1 MKKFFTFLF
10 ALLLITLFIEDSYSY
25 PGGVAGRTRKTTTL
39 GCGSCHIFGTTVT
52 GSWTT
57 PDTVVAGQTYI
68 FSLLITKTSSGKI
81 GLDIA
86 AKSGV
91 LALAPSS
98 QYIKMSGGEIVQ
110 SSGINLTSVT
120 INFNYTAPSAPGVDT
135 LYATVDAGYAGNENS
150 TTEKGLV
157 VKTPSGIVNQNI
169 TAETYFLNQNYPNPF
184 NPATKI
190 DFSIPKSGFTSLIVY
205 DLTGKKV
212 ADLVNENLNPGVYSF
227 EFDAADLS
235 SGVYIYTLQ
244 SGNFSQSKKFILIK

>member
-1 MKKFFTFLF
+1 MKKLIIALSVLLF
-10 ALLLITLFIEDSYSY
+10 AASFAENSYSY
-25 PGGVAGRTRKTTTL
+25 PGGVAGRTKKTTLL

-57 PDTVVAGQTYI
+57 PDTVVAGQTYV
-68 FSLLITKTSSGKI
+68 FSFLVTKTSSGKI

-98 QYIKMSGGEIVQ
+98 QYIKVLNGDIVQ

-135 LYATVDAGYAGNENS
+135 LYATVDAGYAGRWNWAP
-150 TTEKGLV
+150 EKGLV
-157 VKTPSGIVNQNI
+157 VKTPSGIVNKNI

-190 DFSIPKSGFTSLIVY
+190 DFSIPKSGYTSLVVY
-205 DLTGKKV
+205 DLNGKKV

-227 EFDAADLS
+227 EFDASDFS
-235 SGVYIYTLQ
+235 SGVYVYTLQ
-244 SGNFSQSKKFILIK
+244 SGNFSQSKKFILLK